1 MIENNVQRKR
11 SRHRSIVPS
20 NSLRGHFFALA
31 RQVRRWSESNKKL
44 ANNNGSISIGVT
56 SLERGVGSSTVSFNL
71 TCALASLC
79 HTRTLL
85 VESDFGHSFVARRLG
100 HGKAPGL
107 SELLAGEATDH
118 EAVFATPIADVSVI
132 GCGQKTD
139 HDALELPFEGLEPML
154 KETLAEYS
162 YSVFDLPL
170 ASDLTA
176 CHSIAPYMDGVIL
189 TVDSNFID
197 QRRVARFKR
206 QVECYGVPV
215 VGIVLNKS

>member
-11 SRHRSIVPS
+11 NRYRSIVPS

-31 RQVRRWSESNKKL
+31 RQIRLWSESNADL
-44 ANNNGSISIGVT
+44 SASGTISVGVT

-79 HTRTLL
+79 RARTLL
-85 VESDFGHSFVARRLG
+85 VESDFGHPFIAARLG
-100 HGKAPGL
+100 HSKAPGL
-107 SELLAGEATDH
+107 SEMLAGETTED
-118 EAVFATPIADVSVI
+118 ESVFATPIADVSVV

-139 HDALELPFEGLEPML
+139 NEALELPFDGLEPML
-154 KETLAEYS
+154 NETFAEYA
-162 YSVFDLPL
+162 YTVFDLPL

-197 QRRVARFKR
+197 QRRVTRFKK
-206 QVECYGVPV
+206 QIEAYGVPV
-215 VGIVLNKS
+215 LGIVLNKS